1 MNGFTDRYVNNG
13 NTVDFQKIKDN
24 CGVGEV
30 NKTIK
35 DNKNC
40 RFLEKR
46 Q

>member
-1 MNGFTDRYVNNG
+1 MNGFTDRYVNDN
-13 NTVDFQKIKDN
+13 VIDFQKIKDN
-24 CGVGEV
+24 CGVVGV
-30 NKTIK
+30 KKTIK